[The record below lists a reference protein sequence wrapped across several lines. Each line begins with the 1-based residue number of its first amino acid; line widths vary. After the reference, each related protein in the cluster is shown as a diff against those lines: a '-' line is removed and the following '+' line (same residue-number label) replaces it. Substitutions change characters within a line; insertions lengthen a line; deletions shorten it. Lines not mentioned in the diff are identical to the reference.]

1 MVSSRAHPAPAE
13 EGGPSADF
21 VFNYRKTSIPKVLSR
36 RYQRLHPDIAAPGA
50 SASSAP
56 QTVADPATQP
66 PPAHTSAAAD
76 GYSTDEEPT
85 APRASHH
92 PQRGD
97 TANRGPPRGNHSATT
112 THPQLPAAA
121 AAATLSSPTSARQR
135 SRRSVSPPLPPIR
148 PYAPFHLHPTSSFAP
163 SASTPSVSRR
173 AAAGGAAVVAARY
186 ASYAQPCADV
196 TQTIERTDQRAR
208 AAERARRVA
217 ARKEVEAARE
227 KYYGGKEEKERKA
240 RRMAELARERMTLK
254 FKKALMMRENEMQH
268 LVEGQQN
275 SIDAILLKEHLALRP
290 HRHVDMRGI
299 YTEDDR
305 LRVDRIIAG

>member
-1 MVSSRAHPAPAE
+1 MVSTRTHPAPAE

-21 VFNYRKTSIPKVLSR
+21 VFNYRKSSIPKVLSR
-36 RYQRLHPDIAAPGA
+36 RYQRLHPDVAAPRTTA
-50 SASSAP
+50 SP
-56 QTVADPATQP
+56 QVAADRITQP
-66 PPAHTSAAAD
+66 PPANGDS
-76 GYSTDEEPT
+76 SDEEPTT
-85 APRASHH
+85 APRASRQ

-97 TANRGPPRGNHSATT
+97 TANRGVPRGNPSATT
-112 THPQLPAAA
+112 THQQPPPPAIAA
-121 AAATLSSPTSARQR
+121 TAATLSGPTSARQR
-135 SRRSVSPPLPPIR
+135 SRRSASPPLPAIR

-163 SASTPSVSRR
+163 SASTPSIPHRP
-173 AAAGGAAVVAARY
+173 AAGGAAVVAARY

-208 AAERARRVA
+208 AAERAKRAA

-227 KYYGGKEEKERKA
+227 KYYGGREEKERKA

-254 FKKALMMRENEMQH
+254 FKQALMMRENEVRH